1 MKQETETGNERRNSG
16 AHESVGTGGAADEH
30 VLIARE
36 FFVRR
41 FGYRRYT
48 WDKGYLAEWERR
60 FRKYNNPTD
69 FCDWA
74 SIISM
79 RLMKIEKKLREMNG
93 ISEDV
98 GLEISTAISKIESVV
113 F

>member
-1 MKQETETGNERRNSG
+1 MKQETETGNERLSG
-16 AHESVGTGGAADEH
+16 AHEEH
-30 VLIARE
+30 VLIAHE

-60 FRKYNNPTD
+60 FKKYHNPTA
-69 FCDWA
+69 FCDRA

-79 RLMKIEKKLREMNG
+79 RLMKIEEKLRKMNG
-93 ISEDV
+93 IPEDV